1 MRKQLEDVFAN
12 PRSGSRRR
20 GTGRQPN
27 LQRSRVTAPL
37 LRRIDSAAYLYMAR
51 TERRRCARC
60 VCVCAC
66 LCGAT
71 DANCAL
77 RPHPDSLLCCVR
89 FSPVCAACALN
100 KAVFKGTP
108 NCSHR
113 FLEAPARAALPPPL
127 RYAQS
132 SGTSLTFQIKSPPT
146 VFRTVFAKKT
156 LQQFWCRNP
165 GSRPHNEHHGSTT
178 EKTKSHQKQHRQ
190 DDGNRQRATPSVTS
204 SNR

>member
-113 FLEAPARAALPPPL
+113 FLEAPARAALPPPFTL
-127 RYAQS
+127 RAVERDFPNVSDQVPANS
-132 SGTSLTFQIKSPPT
+132 FPNG
-146 VFRTVFAKKT
+146 FRKE
-156 LQQFWCRNP
+156 N
-165 GSRPHNEHHGSTT
+165 TT
-178 EKTKSHQKQHRQ
+178 TARTMY
-190 DDGNRQRATPSVTS
+190 RRC
-204 SNR
+204 